1 MFIDIHTH
9 IAQYNKS
16 EIDGLVSRW
25 RSNRVDKVVSAGTT
39 IDDSK
44 KSIELSK
51 RYDDVVA
58 GIGLHPSDLT
68 KNWRQDLILLE
79 KMIDDNVV
87 MISEIGLDYL
97 PGSPAKSI
105 QIQTFEKQID
115 IAISNKLPIVFHMR
129 QSNKESIEILKS
141 FENYELYGA
150 AHYFDGT
157 FEDAKRIIDLGFN
170 ISFSKILIREE
181 HLKEVARKL
190 PLDKIV
196 IETDSYPQY
205 FKKNRNRWTEPKD
218 VVLVASEL
226 ARIKKVHIEEIAWLT
241 KENSEKFIK

>member
-1 MFIDIHTH
+1 MFVDIHTH
-9 IAQYNKS
+9 IAQYNES
-16 EIDGLVSRW
+16 EISGIVSRW
-25 RSNRVDKVVSAGTT
+25 RSSKVEKVVSCGTT
-39 IDDSK
+39 IKDSLR
-44 KSIELSK
+44 SIELAK
-51 RYDDVVA
+51 QHKDVVA
-58 GIGLHPSDLT
+58 GIGLHPSDLS
-68 KNWRQDLILLE
+68 KKWRNDLNSLE
-79 KMIDDNVV
+79 KLIDDNVV

-97 PGSPAKSI
+97 PESPPKPI
-105 QIQTFEKQID
+105 QVKAFENQID
-115 IAISNKLPIVFHMR
+115 IAIRNQLPIVFHMR
-129 QSNKESIEILKS
+129 ESIKEVLAILKY
-141 FENYELYGA
+141 FRDQLVGGA

-157 FEDAKRIIDLGFN
+157 FEDAKRIVDLGFN
-170 ISFSKILIREE
+170 ISFSKTLIREE

-226 ARIKKVHIEEIAWLT
+226 SRIKKVDIEEIAWLT